1 MDSAAPGAELTFNIM
16 AALSRHEWKRY
27 QTNWANARRNA
38 IRRGVH
44 VSAFPPLGYRR
55 LSKGEGLVI
64 DELTA
69 PFVRSLFERRARG
82 EGFNVTCALVGG
94 ARAKARG
101 FNDTTDDREP
111 NVSRLCPLRRD
122 CPGRCA
128 RGTGLP
134 AALGRCEC
142 HDTRHHQVPACRS
155 NGRKDTHPGSRDLPV
170 VRASASDRHE
180 RPYAAHV
187 LHERAL
193 RSANNIQVA
202 LLDAEVED
210 RVFGYIERLA
220 PSTIKEVDPGRPD
233 LKAAEAAEAALKD
246 AEYARDKFLDN
257 LEAISILGQARWNV
271 QAAKYTKA
279 VEVALGRL
287 AAAEG
292 QLAETRELSRVPLRE
307 EWPNLPL
314 TRRREIIFTLVRT
327 LVVAPV
333 YGKRGVAGSER
344 VKVRLM
350 GGAMAKRWIFQT
362 VHGSK

>member
-1 MDSAAPGAELTFNIM
+1 MNGPTLRMYCTNVHCAAP
-16 AALSRHEWKRY
+16 
-27 QTNWANARRNA
+27 
-38 IRRGVH
+38 
-44 VSAFPPLGYRR
+44 
-55 LSKGEGLVI
+55 
-64 DELTA
+64 
-69 PFVRSLFERRARG
+69 
-82 EGFNVTCALVGG
+82 
-94 ARAKARG
+94 
-101 FNDTTDDREP
+101 
-111 NVSRLCPLRRD
+111 
-122 CPGRCA
+122 
-128 RGTGLP
+128 
-134 AALGRCEC
+134 
-142 HDTRHHQVPACRS
+142 
-155 NGRKDTHPGSRDLPV
+155 
-170 VRASASDRHE
+170 
-180 RPYAAHV
+180 
-187 LHERAL
+187 
-193 RSANNIQVA
+193 NNIQVA

-350 GGAMAKRWIFQT
+350 GGAMAKRWILPDGAWEQMSDSELERYRDGYDDGT
-362 VHGSK
+362 VIRWP